1 MHESRSDEQETQ
13 RAFVRRHL
21 GSPPLESLSI
31 SRRLTLLASE
41 VHAYRVWDCSTLR
54 RIPGR
59 GLGRLGSSRDGID
72 VAVVTGYDPL
82 LSEEPALD
90 RPIATSLKQ
99 RIAFGSGP
107 DTKCDGL
114 ARALAMKG
122 NAPKSQIYAVP
133 VSSGFRC
140 TPTPGSQ
147 RTGATS

>member
-1 MHESRSDEQETQ
+1 M
-13 RAFVRRHL
+13 RRHL

-90 RPIATSLKQ
+90 RPIATSVKQ
-99 RIAFGSGP
+99 RITFGERAGHKVRRIGSGFGYEGERP
-107 DTKCDGL
+107 EITDL
-114 ARALAMKG
+114 
-122 NAPKSQIYAVP
+122 
-133 VSSGFRC
+133 RC
-140 TPTPGSQ
+140 TSVIGFSLYANPRIPAYW
-147 RTGATS
+147 RD